1 MKYPTRRRS
10 PFTDRCESRIADA
23 TVLFGPAKRRET
35 RNEKRN
41 SFPIFFFSHL
51 FSSSSF
57 PNLASTSSAF
67 DPMRSAR
74 EYSQDAMPRV
84 PRKRASKVTNGPV
97 ARIYGASFVSV
108 SLLLPL
114 LRRAHRPPPP
124 PFAPLTVSADASSSR
139 MIFLRSR
146 ANWNFRLRPRVR
158 AIP

>member
-1 MKYPTRRRS
+1 MQQFSSARRDEKRS
-10 PFTDRCESRIADA
+10 
-23 TVLFGPAKRRET
+23 
-35 RNEKRN
+35 RN

-67 DPMRSAR
+67 DPIRSAR

-97 ARIYGASFVSV
+97 ARIYSASFVSV

-114 LRRAHRPPPP
+114 LRRAHRPPL
-124 PFAPLTVSADASSSR
+124 PFPPLTVSVDASSSR